1 MTIARLSIRH
11 PVGSILLA
19 LAIVLAGCLAWW
31 QLPVSPLPQVDIPMV
46 LVTANLPGA
55 SPGSMAATVA
65 GPLERALGAI
75 PGLSAIS
82 SVSSTGSTE
91 VRLIFDI
98 ERPLDDAARDV
109 QAAINGAIASLP
121 AGMPA
126 RPTFRKIN
134 PSTAPMMALAIS
146 SDTLSPGELYE
157 LADSLVLPALARV
170 SGVGEVSLG
179 GASLPAVRIRFE
191 PVALAAIGMSLEQAR
206 QALAAAGAE
215 TAQGA
220 VEDPEHRWLLASGP
234 RLKTAADFSALVLRW
249 KNGQAVRLADVA
261 EVSDSVEN
269 RYRSGFHNH
278 RPAVIV
284 LVRRQPSANVVAT
297 IEAIRATLPTLQVQL
312 PPQADLSVVMD
323 RSLGI
328 RSSLAEAQRTLLL
341 SCLIVALVAW
351 LFMARLR
358 TALMSAV
365 IIPVSL
371 LGTIAA
377 IWLAGFSL
385 NNFSIMA
392 LVAASG
398 LVVDDAIVVL
408 ENISRHIERGL
419 SPWRA
424 AMRGTEEVGFTLL
437 ALNLA
442 LVVVFVAVLC
452 MGGMMA
458 RLFREFSITLAV
470 AVLISLVLSIS
481 LIPALSARLLPRA
494 GEGSKHGADPR
505 MAADDGVPDRC
516 SRFSHWGRRLR
527 ALNAACLGSLQAR
540 YAVTLHYVLRH
551 AWSGVVV
558 LFGLLGISL
567 WLFASLPRADMP
579 EQDTG
584 VIAAFIRGDDAFSFQ
599 AMQPRIQRYRQWILS
614 DPAVQ
619 DVVGVSGGNAGTS
632 NAQLVITLKPRAL
645 RGVSARQVLDRLR
658 RDAPLMAGTAM
669 FGMVLQDLQ
678 ISPPRFGD
686 DASHQVVLKSG
697 DLSLLR
703 TWTQRLG
710 DALSRQPTLAD
721 VHYSKGGDTRQI
733 VLEIDREEAGRL
745 GVTLADVSATLA
757 NAFSQRQVAVRY
769 EERQQYRVVMEVSAR
784 FTENPLVL
792 DQMQIVT
799 AQGSVV
805 PLSQV
810 ARWHFDAVRDRER
823 HVDQFAA
830 STVSFSAAPGVTD
843 QAVLQ
848 TVRQVVIDE
857 RMPAAVIADIDGDDG
872 RPRSLVDVSGQGW
885 LILGVVAAVYL
896 VLGVLYESLLHP
908 VTVLSAVPAAGVG
921 ALLAL
926 KISGTPFSLIV
937 LLGLFL
943 LIGIVM
949 KNGILMIDVALRK
962 QRSEGLP
969 PAQAML
975 LAASQRLRPILM
987 TNLAALAG
995 ALPLVWGLGD
1005 GGELRQP
1012 LGIVVMGGL
1021 AVSQIITLYTI
1032 PALYLLLERAK
1043 QHMRRKALPSWR

>member
-1 MTIARLSIRH
+1 M
-11 PVGSILLA
+11 
-19 LAIVLAGCLAWW
+19 
-31 QLPVSPLPQVDIPMV
+31 
-46 LVTANLPGA
+46 
-55 SPGSMAATVA
+55 
-65 GPLERALGAI
+65 
-75 PGLSAIS
+75 
-82 SVSSTGSTE
+82 
-91 VRLIFDI
+91 
-98 ERPLDDAARDV
+98 
-109 QAAINGAIASLP
+109 
-121 AGMPA
+121 
-126 RPTFRKIN
+126 
-134 PSTAPMMALAIS
+134 
-146 SDTLSPGELYE
+146 
-157 LADSLVLPALARV
+157 
-170 SGVGEVSLG
+170 
-179 GASLPAVRIRFE
+179 
-191 PVALAAIGMSLEQAR
+191 
-206 QALAAAGAE
+206 
-215 TAQGA
+215 
-220 VEDPEHRWLLASGP
+220 
-234 RLKTAADFSALVLRW
+234 
-249 KNGQAVRLADVA
+249 
-261 EVSDSVEN
+261 
-269 RYRSGFHNH
+269 
-278 RPAVIV
+278 
-284 LVRRQPSANVVAT
+284 
-297 IEAIRATLPTLQVQL
+297 
-312 PPQADLSVVMD
+312 
-323 RSLGI
+323 
-328 RSSLAEAQRTLLL
+328 
-341 SCLIVALVAW
+341 
-351 LFMARLR
+351 
-358 TALMSAV
+358 
-365 IIPVSL
+365 
-371 LGTIAA
+371 
-377 IWLAGFSL
+377 
-385 NNFSIMA
+385 
-392 LVAASG
+392 
-398 LVVDDAIVVL
+398 
-408 ENISRHIERGL
+408 
-419 SPWRA
+419 
-424 AMRGTEEVGFTLL
+424 
-437 ALNLA
+437 
-442 LVVVFVAVLC
+442 
-452 MGGMMA
+452 
-458 RLFREFSITLAV
+458 
-470 AVLISLVLSIS
+470 
-481 LIPALSARLLPRA
+481 
-494 GEGSKHGADPR
+494 
-505 MAADDGVPDRC
+505 
-516 SRFSHWGRRLR
+516 
-527 ALNAACLGSLQAR
+527 
-540 YAVTLHYVLRH
+540 
-551 AWSGVVV
+551 
-558 LFGLLGISL
+558 
-567 WLFASLPRADMP
+567 
-579 EQDTG
+579 
-584 VIAAFIRGDDAFSFQ
+584 
-599 AMQPRIQRYRQWILS
+599 
-614 DPAVQ
+614 
-619 DVVGVSGGNAGTS
+619 
-632 NAQLVITLKPRAL
+632 
-645 RGVSARQVLDRLR
+645 
-658 RDAPLMAGTAM
+658 
-669 FGMVLQDLQ
+669 
-678 ISPPRFGD
+678 
-686 DASHQVVLKSG
+686 
-697 DLSLLR
+697 
-703 TWTQRLG
+703 
-710 DALSRQPTLAD
+710 AD